1 MRYASV
7 TLGVPIDGV
16 DRITKKELGGGAT
29 LDLGLYILQFQ
40 QFAFK
45 GLTPVK
51 VTVLGSKNAE
61 DVDLIASAVI
71 AYPGNKYAQVMCDA
85 TVELPNEGQFLFIW
99 QQCKHYHCQLS
110 TKWRQLS
117 IVLGVIVGTKGTIR
131 IPTFYAPSTYI
142 INGETKE
149 IPLIKNTRKFY
160 YNQSTASGLAYEAA
174 AARKL
179 ILAGKIE
186 SDSIS
191 HDESIQLAWLMDT
204 FRKQIG
210 VTYPADDE

>member
-1 MRYASV
+1 M
-7 TLGVPIDGV
+7 

-29 LDLGLYILQFQ
+29 LDLGVYVLQFQ

-51 VTVLGSKNAE
+51 VTVLGSKNEE
-61 DVDLIASAVI
+61 DVDLIASAII

-99 QQCKHYHCQLS
+99 QHCHQKATELS
-110 TKWRQLS
+110 SLF
-117 IVLGVIVGTKGTIR
+117 LGVIVGTEGTIR

-160 YNQSTASGLAYEAA
+160 YNQSTAPGLAYEAA

-191 HDESIQLAWLMDT
+191 HEESIQLAWLMDT